1 MVLLDAVVQDGDHDA
16 LAGQPLPPDLQ
27 DVQVWP
33 HLVVLCQAG
42 RRSAGPS
49 VAWPAPQ
56 PAEPAHHVPL
66 LGEPG
71 VRGHRQGALHAPP
84 QSLLLEPPHLGRDA
98 RRGRGCAPRAGPH
111 PLNSPHHYL
120 PGGPSWCGTG
130 SGTPCFWVP
139 MCLGTCPCTPPSG
152 HSLYYPQRRAG
163 HVLHTHL
170 LPVLPLP
177 ALPLV
182 SSLLKSSHG
191 SPPPSPGPTAPC
203 LSVPHQPLSAVA
215 AAATS
220 PGPLHMLCLPGAALP
235 PSWLICPLS
244 PRTSS
249 CLPPPCQQS
258 GPVSPHWLCSH
269 LESRPLIISLCPT
282 RLTRG
287 QALASCQ
294 PRLQPAPLL
303 CCHPSRGASNSQAFS
318 FLNPLLAHTP
328 W

>member
-1 MVLLDAVVQDGDHDA
+1 
-16 LAGQPLPPDLQ
+16 
-27 DVQVWP
+27 
-33 HLVVLCQAG
+33 
-42 RRSAGPS
+42 
-49 VAWPAPQ
+49 
-56 PAEPAHHVPL
+56 
-66 LGEPG
+66 
-71 VRGHRQGALHAPP
+71 
-84 QSLLLEPPHLGRDA
+84 
-98 RRGRGCAPRAGPH
+98 
-111 PLNSPHHYL
+111 
-120 PGGPSWCGTG
+120 
-130 SGTPCFWVP
+130 
-139 MCLGTCPCTPPSG
+139 MCLGTCPCTSPSG

-249 CLPPPCQQS
+249 CLPHPCQQS

>member
-1 MVLLDAVVQDGDHDA
+1 MPSSRMETTMPWPESPCLQTSRMFRSGHTSLFCAKRGG
-16 LAGQPLPPDLQ
+16 GQRAP
-27 DVQVWP
+27 
-33 HLVVLCQAG
+33 
-42 RRSAGPS
+42 
-49 VAWPAPQ
+49 AWPGPPRSRPSLLTMYHCLENQGSVGTARERFTRRRRVCCSNHRTWGGMR
-56 PAEPAHHVPL
+56 AE
-66 LGEPG
+66 G
-71 VRGHRQGALHAPP
+71 GAAPP
-84 QSLLLEPPHLGRDA
+84 GPARTPPTLLTTICLGGPHGV
-98 RRGRGCAPRAGPH
+98 GRGLGPRV
-111 PLNSPHHYL
+111 
-120 PGGPSWCGTG
+120 C
-130 SGTPCFWVP
+130 WVP